1 MDGKTAVGSERSTNY
16 LFIHSWETDYIS
28 YGIRWMNISLSTY
41 SFRHEITS
49 MSEKSVRGEIWLHGC
64 DIASIA
70 QFLHF
75 ISTCLLIKK
84 MNRGKGR
91 QKRGVFCI

>member
-28 YGIRWMNISLSTY
+28 YGIRWMNISMSTY

-49 MSEKSVRGEIWLHGC
+49 MSEKSVRGEI
-64 DIASIA
+64 
-70 QFLHF
+70 
-75 ISTCLLIKK
+75 
-84 MNRGKGR
+84 
-91 QKRGVFCI
+91 